1 MERGHAPSWEGCLS
15 GYQPKLVP
23 VNYCGRKASPVL
35 ACLPLEASTSNDKVC
50 CCHNYEVPGVVLV
63 VRGLAPLVLK
73 QNPLLQTV
81 ASHTGAGHFV
91 SHLERKINELLS
103 NRTNRLWE
111 LLN

>member
-1 MERGHAPSWEGCLS
+1 MGVVPFRG
-15 GYQPKLVP
+15 QVTIK
-23 VNYCGRKASPVL
+23 
-35 ACLPLEASTSNDKVC
+35 
-50 CCHNYEVPGVVLV
+50 VPGVVLV